1 MKKTSARIRED
12 LARLHEQLKRAETRD
27 AERIGRIAL
36 KAGLGEIDITEG
48 DLHLA
53 FEEMVNRFQQVRGAA
68 GERGRRVD
76 SRPAAPPIVAE
87 TALSPAGQT
96 GEA

>member
-53 FEEMVNRFQQVRGAA
+53 FEELVTRFQQGRGKAVEK
-68 GERGRRVD
+68 GDGVL
-76 SRPAAPPIVAE
+76 SRPAAPPIGAH
-87 TALSPAGQT
+87 TTLSPAGQT